1 MTEDKQQG
9 EPLVTVV
16 IPTYNRADYIAET
29 IESVLS
35 QTYRNIE
42 VIVIDD
48 GSTDGTA
55 QVVAPFIPRVS
66 YVQQENAERGASRN
80 HGLRLAR
87 GKYVA
92 FLDSDDVWLPT
103 KVADDVAYLEARPDV
118 GLIHTDAV
126 IIDAVGRE
134 LRVLRLKAPSGRV
147 TGALL
152 ERNFVTMATH
162 LARASLVRDI
172 GGFREERELSGS
184 EDWEMWVRLS
194 LLTNIAYL
202 PRVSAKLRTHPGNTM
217 TNASAMRRSM
227 NAAAR
232 LFRENEQ
239 FGPSYG
245 RNLRRMDANIALVNA
260 INSCSQGD
268 RRDSVTHLH
277 EAFANNPR
285 IILDA
290 RFGYTIYRLLK
301 VT

>member
-118 GLIHTDAV
+118 GLIHTDASSSTQS
-126 IIDAVGRE
+126 A
-134 LRVLRLKAPSGRV
+134 
-147 TGALL
+147 
-152 ERNFVTMATH
+152 
-162 LARASLVRDI
+162 
-172 GGFREERELSGS
+172 GS
-184 EDWEMWVRLS
+184 CACCV
-194 LLTNIAYL
+194 
-202 PRVSAKLRTHPGNTM
+202 
-217 TNASAMRRSM
+217 
-227 NAAAR
+227 
-232 LFRENEQ
+232 
-239 FGPSYG
+239 
-245 RNLRRMDANIALVNA
+245 
-260 INSCSQGD
+260 
-268 RRDSVTHLH
+268 
-277 EAFANNPR
+277 
-285 IILDA
+285 
-290 RFGYTIYRLLK
+290 
-301 VT
+301 